1 MFIKRG
7 DGKIISV
14 INDKDLDAD
23 SKKVAENIASNKEI
37 TSKENK
43 KESDKKLEN

>member
-14 INDKDLDAD
+14 IDDNDLDAD
-23 SKKVAENIASNKEI
+23 SKKMAENLASNKEI
-37 TSKENK
+37 VSKENK